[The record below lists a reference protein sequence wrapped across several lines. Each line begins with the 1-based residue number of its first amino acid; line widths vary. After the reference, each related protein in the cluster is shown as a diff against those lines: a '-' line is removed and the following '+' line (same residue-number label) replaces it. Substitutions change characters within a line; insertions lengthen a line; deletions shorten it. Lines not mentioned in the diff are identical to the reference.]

1 MGRFWL
7 GLIIGLI
14 LIPVAAAVYFGG
26 GFAPAAVADPPFP
39 LEQVFAGAALH
50 ARIARHAPKREL
62 SSFTTANIVDGADVY
77 RHHCVGCHGL
87 PDTQRNR
94 PEPKMYPP
102 PPQLFTPDGYVTDDP
117 VGVTFWKVKN
127 GIRMTGMPSFE
138 NVLTDQQKWD
148 VAALLATA
156 DKLPPEALQTLK
168 QPLFPPPAP
177 PNAKP
182 TAPSGAK
189 PKTHHR
195 AP

>member
-1 MGRFWL
+1 MRNFVWGF
-7 GLIIGLI
+7 IIGLI

-26 GFAPAAVADPPFP
+26 GFAPAAVNDPPFP
-39 LEQVFAGAALH
+39 LEQLVAGTALH
-50 ARIARHAPKREL
+50 AKISRNAPKREL
-62 SSFTTANIVDGADVY
+62 SSFTTPNIVDGADVY

-87 PDTQRNR
+87 PDMQRNR

-127 GIRMTGMPSFE
+127 GIRMTGMPSFQ
-138 NVLTDQQKWD
+138 NVLTDQQRWD

-168 QPLFPPPAP
+168 QPLFPPPP
-177 PNAKP
+177 PSSAKP

-189 PKTHHR
+189 PKVHHP
-195 AP
+195 AS